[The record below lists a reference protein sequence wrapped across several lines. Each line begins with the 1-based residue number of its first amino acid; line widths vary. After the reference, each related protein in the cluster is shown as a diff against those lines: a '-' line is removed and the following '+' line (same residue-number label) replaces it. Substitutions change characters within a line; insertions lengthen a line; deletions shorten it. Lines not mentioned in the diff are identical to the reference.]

1 MILIADDFESEIDLL
16 EKILFELGIDKD
28 NIKIA
33 RDGKQ
38 AMELINL
45 EHFEHL
51 ITDYNMP
58 FFNGSEVIIT
68 AQKAGIYKIL
78 LRSSHSVS
86 RLRQNLED
94 YKINPTGIELV
105 GKRDTNLAELKEL
118 IKKFIIS

>member
-68 AQKAGIYKIL
+68 AQKAGISKIL